1 MSTVQLTFWEKTI
14 EESLS
19 VEVKDCRNDIT
30 QLRKSM
36 FARHGEMMR
45 MMADLQKQI
54 NQIKEV
60 SDEGSTSQS

>member
-1 MSTVQLTFWEKTI
+1 
-14 EESLS
+14 
-19 VEVKDCRNDIT
+19 
-30 QLRKSM
+30 LRKSM